1 VKSPFTNAELIQ
13 RFVKEMNK
21 FSGELGL
28 EKTNFAVVHGLMNK
42 NNIST
47 ASDIAYLSSI
57 AI

>member
-1 VKSPFTNAELIQ
+1 
-13 RFVKEMNK
+13 MNK